1 MLVHDLGNAACE
13 RASLHTPVNGA
24 TDMAAT
30 LQQLG
35 FAITLRL
42 DADLQ
47 TMQAALQM
55 FSQRLRQGGVGHIL
69 AALFAANRAA
79 PPRFPSKERVI
90 RGALGRK
97 PREGQPGRRPGL
109 YSTCR
114 AAAGVI
120 STGLEGHQS

>member
-24 TDMAAT
+24 TDIAAT

-79 PPRFPSKERVI
+79 PHGFHPR
-90 RGALGRK
+90 RGSSGVPWGASLGKGSR
-97 PREGQPGRRPGL
+97 GGDLG
-109 YSTCR
+109 STQH
-114 AAAGVI
+114 AEPPQG
-120 STGLEGHQS
+120 